1 MRPMVRVD
9 EVSKSFDDIE
19 AVSALTFSIKPGEVL
34 GLLGPNGAGKTT
46 TIRMLN
52 GILLPDHGE
61 IEVFGESLHKN
72 PVIKAR
78 IGYLPEERGLYPK
91 MRVRDAMVFFAAL
104 NGVPR
109 HVARERANELL
120 EHFEINPALK
130 VEALS
135 KGNRSKLL
143 MAITIIHD
151 PELLILDEPFSGL
164 DPVGVRAMRDI
175 ILEKK
180 RAGASIVLSTHQMT
194 DAEML
199 CDRICLI
206 NKGRRV
212 VYGPLSEVRKAF
224 GMRCIEVEG
233 EGDMDSLSEL
243 GYEYE
248 VVGNTARVYGADQQ
262 SVLSHLLEKHVKL
275 TSFSVS
281 EAPLEKIFL
290 DVVGDSNTA
299 SDD

>member
-1 MRPMVRVD
+1 
-9 EVSKSFDDIE
+9 
-19 AVSALTFSIKPGEVL
+19 
-34 GLLGPNGAGKTT
+34 
-46 TIRMLN
+46 
-52 GILLPDHGE
+52 
-61 IEVFGESLHKN
+61 
-72 PVIKAR
+72 
-78 IGYLPEERGLYPK
+78 
-91 MRVRDAMVFFAAL
+91 MRVLDAMVFFAAL
-104 NGVPR
+104 NGVAR

-120 EHFEINPALK
+120 EHFEVDPGLK

-135 KGNRSKLL
+135 KGNRAKLL

-164 DPVGVRAMRDI
+164 DPVGVRVMRDI

-206 NKGRRV
+206 NKGKRV

-248 VVGNTARVYGADQQ
+248 VMGNTARVYGAEQQ
-262 SVLSHLLEKHVKL
+262 PVLAHLLKKQVKL

-290 DVVGDSNTA
+290 DVVGDSNNAT
-299 SDD
+299 DD